1 MARARN
7 IKPSFFTSEQLADSC
22 PLGRLLFIGLWTL
35 ADYKGELEWKER
47 TIKIQILPWDEC
59 DVKKLAINLDK
70 SGLIRF
76 YSDGD
81 KTYINIPN
89 FMKHQNPH
97 KNEREKGSDIP
108 NYSDAMRQVIDFN
121 GIVINRD
128 KSRAELELSHSD
140 RADSLLLNPES
151 PILNPDSVIQQSQQV
166 AQVTPQAASPKN
178 KFSDDDKKCAE
189 WLAASLKE
197 FIPDCKQPNL
207 NGWAEHVRKMREI
220 DNRNH
225 KEICQLWLW
234 CRKDSFEA
242 ANVQSPEK
250 LRSRYDSLK
259 AKMNKPI
266 GAANGQ
272 PRDSLIDRFIKN
284 NYGQSTGS
292 DQGFMG
298 SDDSVIRGEVVEPIR
313 GDSRF
318 NGAMEAN
325 LIGDFKASDS
335 GCFE

>member
-1 MARARN
+1 MSGWLKLHRTLKDSPIAAHPEYLSVWVHIMLRAQY
-7 IKPSFFTSEQLADSC
+7 SASECVIGRQIVRLSIGQLVF
-22 PLGRLLFIGLWTL
+22 GRLKFSAETGISESKVRAALDVLKSLDMITIKSMAKFSIISITNWKKYQDDNQQIATESPANSQQMTSTSP
-35 ADYKGELEWKER
+35 ADDHIQESKEGKER
-47 TIKIQILPWDEC
+47 KEL
-59 DVKKLAINLDK
+59 N
-70 SGLIRF
+70 
-76 YSDGD
+76 
-81 KTYINIPN
+81 NI
-89 FMKHQNPH
+89 H
-97 KNEREKGSDIP
+97 
-108 NYSDAMRQVIDFN
+108 
-121 GIVINRD
+121 
-128 KSRAELELSHSD
+128 
-140 RADSLLLNPES
+140 
-151 PILNPDSVIQQSQQV
+151 
-166 AQVTPQAASPKN
+166 PKN

-197 FIPDCKQPNL
+197 FIPDCKQPNI

-234 CRKDSFEA
+234 CRKDSFES

-298 SDDSVIRGEVVEPIR
+298 SDDSVIRGEVVEPVR

-318 NGAMEAN
+318 NGAMETN

-335 GCFE
+335 GCFERD